1 MHGEMTAAI
10 RTEGLTKF
18 YGKER
23 GIIDLDLEVNE
34 GEVFGYLGPNG
45 AGKTTTI
52 RLLLDLLRPTRGTS
66 RVLGKHP
73 YFDGVGVRSDIGY
86 LPGELA
92 LYERLT
98 GEQLLTY
105 ISHLRKMGGLGE
117 ARLVADR
124 LELDLSRRIGDLSSG
139 NKQKVGI
146 VQAFMHHPKVL
157 ILDEPTGGLDP
168 LMQQEFFRLV
178 HDAKEEGRTVFLSS
192 HVLSEVERIADRVG
206 IIRRGR
212 MVVVERLETLKARA
226 PRRLDLHFAG
236 PIPAVAFESL
246 LNVEDVWVDDTVVS
260 CRVVG
265 SVDELIKAASRFEV
279 TNVVSHEAD
288 LEELFLRYYRGEDD
302 AS

>member
-1 MHGEMTAAI
+1 MTAAI
-10 RTEGLTKF
+10 HTEGLTKF

-23 GIIDLDLEVNE
+23 GIVDLDLDVDQ

-98 GEQLLTY
+98 GEQMLTY
-105 ISHLRKMGGLGE
+105 VANLRKMKDLGD
-117 ARLVADR
+117 APQVAER
-124 LELDLSRRIGDLSSG
+124 FELDLSRHIGDLSSG
-139 NKQKVGI
+139 NKQKVGL
-146 VQAFMHHPKVL
+146 VQAFMHRPKVL

-168 LMQQEFFRLV
+168 LMQQEFYRLV
-178 HDAKEEGRTVFLSS
+178 HEAKEDGRTVFLSS

-206 IIRRGR
+206 IIRQGK
-212 MVVVERLETLKARA
+212 MVVVEQLETLKERA
-226 PRRLDLHFAG
+226 PRRLDLHFGG
-236 PIPAVAFESL
+236 PIPAAAFEAL
-246 LNVEDVWVDDTVVS
+246 PNVEDVSVDDAVVS

-265 SVDELIKAASRFEV
+265 SVDELIKAAARFEV

-288 LEELFLRYYRGEDD
+288 LEELFLQYYRGDAD

>member
-1 MHGEMTAAI
+1 MTAAI
-10 RTEGLTKF
+10 HTEGLTKF

-23 GIIDLDLEVNE
+23 GIVDLDLDVDQ

-98 GEQLLTY
+98 GEQMLTY
-105 ISHLRKMGGLGE
+105 VANLRKMKDLGD
-117 ARLVADR
+117 APQVAER
-124 LELDLSRRIGDLSSG
+124 FELDLSRHIGDLSSG
-139 NKQKVGI
+139 NKQKVGL
-146 VQAFMHHPKVL
+146 VQAFMHRPKVL

-168 LMQQEFFRLV
+168 LMQQEFYRLV
-178 HDAKEEGRTVFLSS
+178 HEAKEDGRTVFLSS

-206 IIRRGR
+206 IIRQGK
-212 MVVVERLETLKARA
+212 MVVVEQLETLKERA
-226 PRRLDLHFAG
+226 PRRLDLHFGG
-236 PIPAVAFESL
+236 PIPAVAFEAL
-246 LNVEDVWVDDTVVS
+246 PNVEDVSVDDAVVS

-265 SVDELIKAASRFEV
+265 SVDELIKTAARFEV

-288 LEELFLRYYRGEDD
+288 LEELFLQYYRGDAD

>member
-1 MHGEMTAAI
+1 MAAAI
-10 RTEGLTKF
+10 HTEGLTKF

-23 GIIDLDLEVNE
+23 GIVDLDLDVDQ

-98 GEQLLTY
+98 GEQMLTY
-105 ISHLRKMGGLGE
+105 VANLRKMKDLGD
-117 ARLVADR
+117 APQVAER
-124 LELDLSRRIGDLSSG
+124 FELDLSRHIGDLSSG
-139 NKQKVGI
+139 NKQKVGL
-146 VQAFMHHPKVL
+146 VQAFMHRPKVL

-168 LMQQEFFRLV
+168 LMQQEFYRLV
-178 HDAKEEGRTVFLSS
+178 HEAKEDGRTVFLSS

-206 IIRRGR
+206 IIRQGK
-212 MVVVERLETLKARA
+212 MVVVEQLETLKERA
-226 PRRLDLHFAG
+226 PRRLDLHFG
-236 PIPAVAFESL
+236 SPIPAAAFEAL
-246 LNVEDVWVDDTVVS
+246 PNVEDVSVDDAVVS

-265 SVDELIKAASRFEV
+265 SVDELIKTAARFEV

-288 LEELFLRYYRGEDD
+288 LEELFLQYYRGEAD

>member
-1 MHGEMTAAI
+1 MPMAI
-10 RTEGLTKF
+10 HAEGLTKF

-23 GIIDLDLEVNE
+23 GIIDLDLDVNH

-92 LYERLT
+92 LYDRLT
-98 GEQLLTY
+98 GEQMLTY
-105 ISHLRKMGGLGE
+105 ISHLRKMDGLGD
-117 ARLVADR
+117 APRLADL
-124 LELDLSRRIGDLSSG
+124 LELDLSRQLSDLSSG
-139 NKQKVGI
+139 NKQKVGL
-146 VQAFMHHPKVL
+146 VQAFMHRPQVL

-168 LMQQEFFRLV
+168 LMQQEFYRLV
-178 HDAKEEGRTVFLSS
+178 HEAKKEGRTIFLSS

-206 IIRRGR
+206 IIREGR
-212 MVVVERLETLKARA
+212 MVVVEELETLKKRA
-226 PRRLDLHFAG
+226 PRRLDLHFVH
-236 PIPAVAFESL
+236 PVPASEFEALPS
-246 LNVEDVWVDDTVVS
+246 VEDVSVDNAVVS

-265 SVDELIKAASRFEV
+265 SVDALIKAAARFEM

-288 LEELFLRYYRGEDD
+288 LEELFLQYYRGADD
-302 AS
+302 VS

>member
-1 MHGEMTAAI
+1 VTAAI
-10 RTEGLTKF
+10 HTEGLTKF

-23 GIIDLDLEVNE
+23 GIVDLDLDVDQ

-98 GEQLLTY
+98 GEQMLTY
-105 ISHLRKMGGLGE
+105 VANLRKMKDLGD
-117 ARLVADR
+117 APQVAER
-124 LELDLSRRIGDLSSG
+124 FELDLSRHIGDLSSG
-139 NKQKVGI
+139 NKQKVGL
-146 VQAFMHHPKVL
+146 VQAFMHRPKVL

-168 LMQQEFFRLV
+168 LMQQEFYRLV
-178 HDAKEEGRTVFLSS
+178 HEAREDGRTVFLSS

-206 IIRRGR
+206 IIRQGK
-212 MVVVERLETLKARA
+212 MVVVEQLETLKERA
-226 PRRLDLHFAG
+226 PRRLDLHFGG
-236 PIPAVAFESL
+236 PIPAAAFEAL
-246 LNVEDVWVDDTVVS
+246 PNVEDVSVDDAVVS

-265 SVDELIKAASRFEV
+265 SVDELIKAAARFEV

-288 LEELFLRYYRGEDD
+288 LEELFLQYYRGDAD

>member
-1 MHGEMTAAI
+1 MAVAI
-10 RTEGLTKF
+10 HTEGLTKF

-23 GIIDLDLEVNE
+23 GIVDLDLDVLE

-98 GEQLLTY
+98 GQQMLTY
-105 ISHLRKMGGLGE
+105 LSHLRNMDGLGD
-117 ARLVADR
+117 APRLAEQLD
-124 LELDLSRRIGDLSSG
+124 LDLSRQVGDLSSG
-139 NKQKVGI
+139 NKQKVGL
-146 VQAFMHHPKVL
+146 VQAFMHRPRML

-168 LMQQEFFRLV
+168 LMQQEFYRLV
-178 HDAKEEGRTVFLSS
+178 HEAKEEGRTVFLSS

-206 IIRRGR
+206 IIRTGR
-212 MVVVERLETLKARA
+212 MVVVEDLETLKERA
-226 PRRLDLHFAG
+226 PRRLDLHFAA
-236 PIPAVAFESL
+236 PVPASEFADL
-246 LNVEDVWVDDTVVS
+246 PNVQDVSVDDTVVS

-265 SVDELIKAASRFEV
+265 SVGALVKQAAGHEL
-279 TNVVSHEAD
+279 TNIVSHEAD
-288 LEELFLRYYRGEDD
+288 LEELFLQYYRGVDHV
-302 AS
+302 S

>member
-1 MHGEMTAAI
+1 MTAAI
-10 RTEGLTKF
+10 HTEGLTKF

-23 GIIDLDLEVNE
+23 GIVDLDLDVDQ

-98 GEQLLTY
+98 GEQMLTY
-105 ISHLRKMGGLGE
+105 VANLRKMKDLGD
-117 ARLVADR
+117 APQVAER
-124 LELDLSRRIGDLSSG
+124 FELDLSRHIGDLSSG
-139 NKQKVGI
+139 NKQKVGL
-146 VQAFMHHPKVL
+146 VQAFMHRPKVL

-168 LMQQEFFRLV
+168 LMQQEFYRLV
-178 HDAKEEGRTVFLSS
+178 HEAREDGRTVFLSS

-206 IIRRGR
+206 IIRQGK
-212 MVVVERLETLKARA
+212 MVVVEQLETLKERA
-226 PRRLDLHFAG
+226 PRRLDLHFGG
-236 PIPAVAFESL
+236 PIPAAAFEAL
-246 LNVEDVWVDDTVVS
+246 PNVEDVSVDDAVVS

-265 SVDELIKAASRFEV
+265 SVDELIKAAARFEV

-288 LEELFLRYYRGEDD
+288 LEELFLQYYRGDAD